1 MALKQ
6 IKKIAKK
13 AQKIVNSR
21 TSSPF
26 FDFIT
31 LGSATIDIFLTPEPT
46 ETEIIKIISNK
57 EDFELI
63 AYPLGSKILIDS
75 LDIEIGGGGTNSAV
89 ALKKLGFD
97 VGFYGCIGEDENGKK
112 IKEYLNSQNITFLGN
127 QKGINGVSII
137 LNSFTNERTVFTF
150 KGSNDLLE
158 NKFNYKAKALYSA
171 SLTRNA
177 FLVQKEIFKKAK
189 ENKTI
194 IFYNP
199 SSYVVKKGF
208 DNLKDTLQYVD
219 FLIFNKEEAMLL
231 TKEQDIDEI
240 FKKLIPYFK
249 GVIITDGS
257 NGAYFY
263 DKEIYHIKSH
273 KVKVLE
279 PTGAGDA
286 FGSTFA
292 GFYMLTNSITEAV
305 KSALLNAESV
315 IQQIG
320 PKKGLLSREELER
333 IKMSTIFEIEKI

>member
-6 IKKIAKK
+6 IKKIAKR
-13 AQKIVNSR
+13 AQKIVGKKISE
-21 TSSPF
+21 PY

-89 ALKKLGFD
+89 ALKKLGFE
-97 VGFYGCIGEDENGKK
+97 VGFYGCIGEDENGRK
-112 IKEYLNSQNITFLGN
+112 ILEYLENLKIPFLGTR
-127 QKGINGVSII
+127 KGMNGISII

-150 KGSNDLLE
+150 KGSNDLIE
-158 NKFNYKAKALYSA
+158 DKFNFKAKALYSA

-177 FLVQKEIFKKAK
+177 FFIQKSIFKKAK
-189 ENKTI
+189 ENNTI

-208 DNLKDTLQYVD
+208 ENLRDTLQYVD

-240 FKKLIPYFK
+240 FKKLIPHFK
-249 GVIITDGS
+249 GIIITDGS

-273 KVKVLE
+273 KVKVVE

-292 GFYMLTNSITEAV
+292 GFYMLTNSITESV
-305 KSALLNAESV
+305 KYAILNAESV

-320 PKKGLLSREELER
+320 PKKGLLSKDELER
-333 IKMSTIFEIEKI
+333 IKMSTMFEIERI